1 MFIYNYVF
9 LLYIDVFFLQNC
21 MLYIF
26 TKSNFYCKLMYF
38 FYKIVCYILFKIDV
52 FLLNCRLHIFTKS
65 ILFKMHFYWN
75 QSFKNAFI
83 SCIFTGRCAESK
95 LNCNAWPTH
104 DGGVASNVNNRPS
117 PKISLIYWLT
127 YG

>member
-1 MFIYNYVF
+1 
-9 LLYIDVFFLQNC
+9 

-26 TKSNFYCKLMYF
+26 TKSNVYW
-38 FYKIVCYILFKIDV
+38 ILFKIVDV
-52 FLLNCRLHIFTKS
+52 FFTYFYK
-65 ILFKMHFYWN
+65 IEFLLFKMHFYWN